1 MKIQAGGKIIGSVTH
16 SAKGVN
22 SGANA
27 GEIVRSLTSP
37 NKALIFLSGILS
49 VINNKCAFSSAP
61 YLLLQLI
68 IIRTSY

>member
-37 NKALIFLSGILS
+37 NKALIFFIRHFVS
-49 VINNKCAFSSAP
+49 NK
-61 YLLLQLI
+61 
-68 IIRTSY
+68 